1 MPQSLFITGEAGS
14 GKTRKLMEH
23 AAVRGSQLVT
33 KPHQRALA
41 IAVMHGAR
49 RRLQTTLA
57 RHCPKL
63 PATVSTIHSFAL
75 TLVNRWRRSL
85 GLTLPVRV
93 CEGGCGFAEK
103 HWRTQASFDELIE
116 LACTALASP
125 TVRRTLAET
134 YPLVIVDEFQD
145 CAAGTLRLVQALAE
159 ASTVLMAADH
169 FQKLQ
174 NLDEGCPAVEWAR
187 AVAAAGDLVHED
199 LAGCRRTDSP
209 AILRAARALRD
220 NVRAEAATVPVYYAH
235 NVGPA
240 ACRIVGRFLP
250 WRQDRIGTGSCA
262 LLVPSLNDP
271 LVPKLLAS
279 FAKQLG
285 KRNPNRRVPWERAV
299 SEAEQHKRLCEELGV
314 EGSGGVWQRKTEGLG
329 HLAKAVSRELV
340 RLCRLR
346 GLAEIPEDLAAQSA
360 RLAVHNSRAFGWN
373 SPRFQVLTV
382 HAAKNREFDHVFVF
396 WTFKAEKWSDEEQRR
411 LLYNAVTRAKLDC
424 TVLVLGNEKSTCE
437 DPVIGLLGPAQPAFD
452 PAWKKGKPK
461 AAGRT

>member
-1 MPQSLFITGEAGS
+1 
-14 GKTRKLMEH
+14 
-23 AAVRGSQLVT
+23 
-33 KPHQRALA
+33 
-41 IAVMHGAR
+41 
-49 RRLQTTLA
+49 
-57 RHCPKL
+57 
-63 PATVSTIHSFAL
+63 
-75 TLVNRWRRSL
+75 
-85 GLTLPVRV
+85 
-93 CEGGCGFAEK
+93 
-103 HWRTQASFDELIE
+103 
-116 LACTALASP
+116 
-125 TVRRTLAET
+125 
-134 YPLVIVDEFQD
+134 
-145 CAAGTLRLVQALAE
+145 
-159 ASTVLMAADH
+159 
-169 FQKLQ
+169 
-174 NLDEGCPAVEWAR
+174 
-187 AVAAAGDLVHED
+187 
-199 LAGCRRTDSP
+199 
-209 AILRAARALRD
+209 
-220 NVRAEAATVPVYYAH
+220 
-235 NVGPA
+235 
-240 ACRIVGRFLP
+240 
-250 WRQDRIGTGSCA
+250 
-262 LLVPSLNDP
+262 VPSLNDP